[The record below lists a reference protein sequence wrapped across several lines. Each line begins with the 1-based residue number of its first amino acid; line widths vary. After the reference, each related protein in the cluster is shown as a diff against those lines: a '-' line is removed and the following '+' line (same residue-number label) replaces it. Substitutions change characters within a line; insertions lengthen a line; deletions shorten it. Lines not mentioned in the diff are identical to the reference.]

1 MMTSKA
7 PPPDGMRVQLEISVV
22 NCSKTSFVRLTARG
36 R

>member
-1 MMTSKA
+1 
-7 PPPDGMRVQLEISVV
+7 MRVQLEISVV